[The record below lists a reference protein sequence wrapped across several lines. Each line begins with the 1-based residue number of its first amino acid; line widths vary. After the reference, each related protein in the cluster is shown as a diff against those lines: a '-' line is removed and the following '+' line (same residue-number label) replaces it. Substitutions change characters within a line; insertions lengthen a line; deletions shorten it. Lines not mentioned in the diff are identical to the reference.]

1 MRRSLTLIPL
11 LVLALLSC
19 TPKEE
24 GKAEI
29 RVAWVSEPTPPALA
43 PTLFRITL
51 TDAQGVPV
59 EVPTIALEA
68 NMAHP
73 GMVPVL
79 AEATSVGN
87 GQYEARLT
95 PTMAGSW
102 IMFLKIPLPSGT
114 VAKEFTFEVNR

>member
-1 MRRSLTLIPL
+1 MRRALTLVPL
-11 LVLALLSC
+11 LLLALVSC

-24 GKAEI
+24 GAIELRI
-29 RVAWVSEPTPPALA
+29 AWTSEPAPPALA

-51 TDAQGVPV
+51 TDAAGAPV
-59 EVPTIALEA
+59 EVSKIALEA

-79 AEATSVGN
+79 ADAIPVGG

-102 IMFLKIPLPSGT
+102 IMFLKIPHASGT
-114 VAKEFTFEVNR
+114 FAKEFTFEVNR